1 MDQVG
6 SVAAPEELS
15 QSERA
20 ALLTLLGDD
29 DGGVYPVIR
38 EKILSLG
45 PAAADWLRP
54 HTLSRDPT
62 LRRHAQEIIRTLD
75 RQLADNTFLGFCL
88 KHGEAFDLEQGAW
101 LLAQTQYPDINV
113 AGYQALLDSFAADLR
128 QRVENGI
135 EPGKVLGALN
145 RYIFEELGFVGN
157 QENYYDPENNYL
169 NRVLDR
175 RSGNP
180 INLCLV
186 YLLLGWRLK
195 LPLAGI
201 GLPGHFI
208 CRYQSSSAELYV
220 DAFNRG
226 KLLSKADCVQ
236 YLLQGNFSL
245 RDDYLAPIT
254 ARRLLLRICGNLHQI
269 YSHLEQA
276 EAATRF
282 QRYMIALA
290 R

>member
-1 MDQVG
+1 M
-6 SVAAPEELS
+6 
-15 QSERA
+15 
-20 ALLTLLGDD
+20 
-29 DGGVYPVIR
+29 
-38 EKILSLG
+38 
-45 PAAADWLRP
+45 
-54 HTLSRDPT
+54 
-62 LRRHAQEIIRTLD
+62 
-75 RQLADNTFLGFCL
+75 
-88 KHGEAFDLEQGAW
+88 
-101 LLAQTQYPDINV
+101 
-113 AGYQALLDSFAADLR
+113 
-128 QRVENGI
+128 
-135 EPGKVLGALN
+135 
-145 RYIFEELGFVGN
+145 
-157 QENYYDPENNYL
+157 
-169 NRVLDR
+169 LDR

-208 CRYQSSSAELYV
+208 CRFQSSSAELYI

-226 KLLSKADCVQ
+226 KLLGKADCVQ

-254 ARRLLLRICGNLHQI
+254 SRRLLLRICGNLHQI
-269 YSHLEQA
+269 YSHLEQTD
-276 EAATRF
+276 AATRF